1 MNASTA
7 AAKAGVTVATI
18 RHWCRAGVVAARKTA
33 GAWII
38 ESRSLAHRIAL
49 GKKPVP
55 APLVITT
62 AAPAIAD
69 IVTAAHAYEQARL
82 DTNAAARI
90 KRTAEKVLK
99 RTPDGVYGPVTVE
112 RFESSRQVADLD
124 AIQALLDLHGLG
136 EMPMKT
142 CAPSLTLTFA
152 AEAAGT
158 PAADQLSTRRA
169 A

>member
-18 RHWCRAGVVAARKTA
+18 RLWCRAGVVSARKTT
-33 GAWII
+33 GQWVID
-38 ESRSLAHRIAL
+38 SRSLAHRIAL
-49 GKKPVP
+49 GRKPVP
-55 APLVITT
+55 APLVTT
-62 AAPAIAD
+62 AAAPAIAD
-69 IVTAAHAYEQARL
+69 IETAARAYDQARL
-82 DTNAAARI
+82 DTNAAARV
-90 KRTAEKVLK
+90 KRNAEKVLK
-99 RTPDGVYGPVTVE
+99 RTPDGVYGSVTVE

-152 AEAAGT
+152 AEATGT
-158 PAADQLSTRRA
+158 PAAPAMELAHA